1 MLGTFALRAGYYDA
15 YYLKA
20 QKARTLIR
28 QDFDAAFERV
38 DVIATPTTPTTAF
51 RVGEKIDNPLEM
63 YLADVFT
70 LSMNLAGI
78 CGLSLPC
85 GFDDQGLPIGL
96 QLMGPAL
103 GEVVVLQAAHA
114 YEQATGWHKERP
126 AL

>member
-1 MLGTFALRAGYYDA
+1 MWSSDSLSPKLSRAN
-15 YYLKA
+15 
-20 QKARTLIR
+20 R
-28 QDFDAAFERV
+28 
-38 DVIATPTTPTTAF
+38 P
-51 RVGEKIDNPLEM
+51 EM

-103 GEVVVLQAAHA
+103 GEVVVLQAAHT